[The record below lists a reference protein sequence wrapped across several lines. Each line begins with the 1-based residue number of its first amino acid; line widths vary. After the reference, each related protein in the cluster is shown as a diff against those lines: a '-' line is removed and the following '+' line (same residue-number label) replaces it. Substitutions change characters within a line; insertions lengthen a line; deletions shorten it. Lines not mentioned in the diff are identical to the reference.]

1 MNELI
6 NQIVHQT
13 GPQHRNVDPQVHLPI
28 NPGVHLPINPG
39 AIRMQTV
46 SQEDHPLHRDVHLTV
61 SPEVLRQVQ
70 IDQAISQEDHL
81 HPGITQ
87 APCPL
92 QGLVA
97 DVVVVAEG
105 VK

>member
-13 GPQHRNVDPQVHLPI
+13 DPQHRKVDPET
-28 NPGVHLPINPG
+28 HLPINPG

-46 SQEDHPLHRDVHLTV
+46 SQEDHPLHRDVHPPVHLTV
-61 SPEVLRQVQ
+61 NPEVLRQVQ

-92 QGLVA
+92 QGVVA